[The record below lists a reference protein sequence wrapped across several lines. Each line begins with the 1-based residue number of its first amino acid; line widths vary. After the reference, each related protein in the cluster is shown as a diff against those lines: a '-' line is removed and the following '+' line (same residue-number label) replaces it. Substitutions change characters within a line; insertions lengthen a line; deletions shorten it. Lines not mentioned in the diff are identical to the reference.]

1 MHSIHNP
8 WGVATLLFLVL
19 FFPCVGIFAAIRN
32 RRALAIVKTIGA
44 ALGAMAFCLFVF
56 AMLTI
61 MPEKCQEISLAIII
75 LLSIFGLFTCV
86 FYDVFKDGDK

>member
-32 RRALAIVKTIGA
+32 RRALTRVKPLPIRIVRHE
-44 ALGAMAFCLFVF
+44 VDR
-56 AMLTI
+56 
-61 MPEKCQEISLAIII
+61 
-75 LLSIFGLFTCV
+75 GL
-86 FYDVFKDGDK
+86 